1 LQILASQFAEFS
13 LSILGIPVLR
23 EGNVLELASQ
33 KLNVVE
39 ACSGIRSLLS
49 LTFLALVY
57 GYFFESKQW
66 IRTTLFLAT
75 IPIAIFANGLRVTI
89 TGILSEVNKDY
100 AEGVF
105 HSMEGWVIF
114 MVAMVALLTLHQ
126 VLLWLARLGK
136 GRGHRASV

>member
-1 LQILASQFAEFS
+1 M
-13 LSILGIPVLR
+13 LGIPVLR

-49 LTFLALVY
+49 LTFLSLVY
-57 GYFFESKQW
+57 GYFFESKNW
-66 IRTTLFLAT
+66 IRVILFLAT

-89 TGILSEVNKDY
+89 TGILSEVNKEY

-105 HSMEGWVIF
+105 HMMEGWVIF
-114 MVAMVALLTLHQ
+114 MVALLSLLALHQ
-126 VLLWLARLGK
+126 LILGLARLGK
-136 GRGHRASV
+136 RKGARASV